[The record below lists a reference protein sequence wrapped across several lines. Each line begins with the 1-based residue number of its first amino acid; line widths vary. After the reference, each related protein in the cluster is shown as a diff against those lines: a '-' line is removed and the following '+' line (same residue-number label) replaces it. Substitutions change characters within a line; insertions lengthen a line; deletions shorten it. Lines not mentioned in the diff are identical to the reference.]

1 MCEYET
7 VNISSAIAENLEK
20 KKKKRWKGIIIT

>member
-20 KKKKRWKGIIIT
+20 KKRWKGIIIT